1 MEILLETARFLSGL
15 EIMVR
20 QAHHSERSDRRGL
33 PHHNHIDNILAM
45 TNYIRAKFEGG
56 YYFEH
61 ITNVRIEG
69 FGE

>member
-33 PHHNHIDNILAM
+33 PHHSHIDNI
-45 TNYIRAKFEGG
+45 
-56 YYFEH
+56 
-61 ITNVRIEG
+61 
-69 FGE
+69 